1 MNISC
6 DRIRRLLGG
15 MFSAGILLVHGGVE
29 GADANDVVVTVDR
42 TTRAWSDLAMGAPSS
57 EDDADQSLG
66 TKAVLHPMQPSG
78 TDRASLPFELPRG
91 AQMKIEHA
99 DR

>member
-1 MNISC
+1 MGRDSVEPLL
-6 DRIRRLLGG
+6 RIGVG
-15 MFSAGILLVHGGVE
+15 VGIGI
-29 GADANDVVVTVDR
+29 DR
-42 TTRAWSDLAMGAPSS
+42 TPRALSDLAVGAPSS